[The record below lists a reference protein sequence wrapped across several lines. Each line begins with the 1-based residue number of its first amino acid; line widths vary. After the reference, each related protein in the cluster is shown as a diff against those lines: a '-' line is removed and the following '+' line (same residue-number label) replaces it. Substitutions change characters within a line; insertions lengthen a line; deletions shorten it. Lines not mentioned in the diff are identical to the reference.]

1 MKAID
6 VHTHGF
12 GGYDTRTTDPEHILA
27 MARLQASQGV
37 SDIVPTIYAGT
48 IRVMRENMAVVRKAM
63 EAQRSS
69 AAGQP
74 AHADTASPPPGP
86 GARHQS
92 DDRASAT
99 ILGVHLEG
107 PFLNPSR
114 CGALNAMTFLEPS
127 ETGFRELIEGFE
139 DIVRIVTIAPELPRA
154 AQLIRT
160 IAGKGIIASLG
171 HSEASYEEAE
181 TAWHAGARGVTHLF
195 NAMSGFHH
203 RDPGLAG
210 FGLLNPDMF
219 VEVIADPFHL
229 HEATLRMI
237 FSLKRANRIL
247 LVSDSVRETKATPE
261 ASEIADPHGTLLG
274 GSVGILEAVEVL
286 IGQGFDPAAVRLAIS
301 ANPAQY
307 LHLGV
312 T

>member
-1 MKAID
+1 
-6 VHTHGF
+6 
-12 GGYDTRTTDPEHILA
+12 
-27 MARLQASQGV
+27 
-37 SDIVPTIYAGT
+37 
-48 IRVMRENMAVVRKAM
+48 
-63 EAQRSS
+63 
-69 AAGQP
+69 
-74 AHADTASPPPGP
+74 
-86 GARHQS
+86 
-92 DDRASAT
+92 
-99 ILGVHLEG
+99 
-107 PFLNPSR
+107 
-114 CGALNAMTFLEPS
+114 MTFLEPS

-139 DIVRIVTIAPELPRA
+139 DIVRIVTIAPELPGA

-210 FGLLNPDMF
+210 FGLLNPDIF

-261 ASEIADPHGTLLG
+261 AGEIADPHGTLLG
-274 GSVGILEAVEVL
+274 GSVGILEAVEGL
-286 IGQGFDPAAVRLAIS
+286 IAQGFDPAAVRLAIS

-307 LHLGV
+307 LSL
-312 T
+312 

>member
-1 MKAID
+1 
-6 VHTHGF
+6 
-12 GGYDTRTTDPEHILA
+12 

-37 SDIVPTIYAGT
+37 SAIVPTIYAGT
-48 IRVMRENMAVVRKAM
+48 VRAMRENMAVVREAM
-63 EAQRSS
+63 EAQRRSGAGEPARMDNSS
-69 AAGQP
+69 P
-74 AHADTASPPPGP
+74 SPRPDGREQT
-86 GARHQS
+86 GHGG
-92 DDRASAT
+92 SAT

-127 ETGFRELIEGFE
+127 ERIFGELSEGFE
-139 DIVRIVTIAPELPRA
+139 NIIRVVTIAPELPGA
-154 AQLIRT
+154 AQLIRK

-171 HSEASYEEAE
+171 HSDASYEEAE
-181 TAWHAGARGVTHLF
+181 TAWEAGARGVTHLF
-195 NAMSGFHH
+195 NAMAGFHH

-210 FGLLNPDMF
+210 FGLLNPDIF

-237 FSLKRANRIL
+237 FSLKRPDRIL
-247 LVSDSVRETKATPE
+247 LVSDSVRETKAALEPG
-261 ASEIADPHGTLLG
+261 AIADPHGTLLG
-274 GSVGILEAVEVL
+274 GSVGVAEAAEGL
-286 IGQGFDPAAVRLAIS
+286 IAQGFDPATVRLAIS

-307 LHLGV
+307 LYLGV